1 MKKILFSLLLSAGAY
16 GAYAQEVV
24 ITAKLDKA
32 PNDTLVQLFEPYTGE
47 FDTVRIVNHSFTIKR
62 PMPKGGSIY
71 VLAIGKQ
78 GEKGATL
85 LYLESGKIHIS
96 GKGPYFEN
104 ARYSGDVWVKEWQE
118 MMALM
123 DPEKGD
129 GKKQNELMESI
140 NKAMKV
146 GDEDASE
153 KYSKEYKVVTER
165 LQNAYRNW
173 IKQHP
178 NSGVSA
184 YAATVFFNGQKE
196 FDEILAG
203 LGEHAIA
210 SRIMQRRLH
219 PGKVDPSPMT
229 LKFGEPGEAQG
240 TLGKVKV
247 GDMAPTF
254 SVPDANGKMVSL
266 ADFKG
271 KYVFLDFWA
280 SWCGPCKPQIPY
292 LKAANDKY
300 KDKNFSMIA
309 VSLDSKKEAWVN
321 AVEKH
326 GINWTNVCSMKG
338 WADETIASYG
348 ASYIPFNVLIGPDG
362 KVLAMGLYGEDVE
375 KKLAEIIK

>member
-16 GAYAQEVV
+16 GAFAQEVV

-32 PNDTLVQLFEPYTGE
+32 PNDTLVQLLEPYTGE
-47 FDTVRIVNHSFTIKR
+47 FDTVRVVNHGFTIKR

-71 VLAIGKQ
+71 VLMIGNQ

-96 GKGPYFEN
+96 GKGPYFQN
-104 ARYSGDVWVKEWQE
+104 ATYSGDVWVKEWQE

-129 GKKQNELMESI
+129 PKKQNDLMESI

-146 GDEDASE
+146 GDEDAAE
-153 KYSKEYKVVTER
+153 KYGKEYQVVTDR
-165 LQNAYRNW
+165 LQQSYRNW
-173 IKQHP
+173 ITKHP

-184 YAATVFFNGQKE
+184 YAATVFFNGKKE

-219 PGKVDPSPMT
+219 PGTIDPSPMSV
-229 LKFGEPGEAQG
+229 KFGEPGEAQG
-240 TLGKVKV
+240 PLGKVKI
-247 GDMAPTF
+247 GDMAPAF

-300 KDKNFSMIA
+300 KGKNFSMIA
-309 VSLDSKKEAWVN
+309 VSLDSKKEAWEK